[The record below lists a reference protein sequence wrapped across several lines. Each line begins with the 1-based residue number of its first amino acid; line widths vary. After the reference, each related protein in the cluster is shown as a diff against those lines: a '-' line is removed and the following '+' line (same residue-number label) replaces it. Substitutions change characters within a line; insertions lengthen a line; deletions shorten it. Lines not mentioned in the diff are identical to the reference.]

1 MPNFFNIRLFSTC
14 RTWLCRARYGSCP
27 LSTVV
32 FWFIPNLR
40 KLFSSQLL
48 VNVMNQE
55 SFDNQLTFRS
65 RAEKKHKHTSS
76 SGTWIF
82 FFNHQAS
89 LYGFQ
94 LRMYLTF
101 WTLNRMQLEISLFY
115 VAALVVLYFFIDFL
129 KGIGFV
135 RHNNF
140 RANFWRTG
148 EGNLQSPAYMRPS
161 YNRRQH
167 LYDASARYNVDARI
181 PQNFGQRRYPAFN
194 QERRNQVIEDVVN
207 GRPNGDDN
215 DDPVID
221 PVIKGRYE
229 KLLMKIP
236 EGLGIIDLD
245 TLRRIQPW
253 RWSNRRHWPVCH
265 EKSFNSWKFL
275 KKCNLI

>member
-1 MPNFFNIRLFSTC
+1 
-14 RTWLCRARYGSCP
+14 
-27 LSTVV
+27 
-32 FWFIPNLR
+32 
-40 KLFSSQLL
+40 
-48 VNVMNQE
+48 
-55 SFDNQLTFRS
+55 
-65 RAEKKHKHTSS
+65 
-76 SGTWIF
+76 
-82 FFNHQAS
+82 
-89 LYGFQ
+89 
-94 LRMYLTF
+94 
-101 WTLNRMQLEISLFY
+101 MQLEISLFY

-148 EGNLQSPAYMRPS
+148 EGNLQSPVYMRPS

-181 PQNFGQRRYPAFN
+181 PQNFGQRRYPAYH

-236 EGLGIIDLD
+236 EGLDIIDLD
-245 TLRRIQPW
+245 P
-253 RWSNRRHWPVCH
+253 PDYA
-265 EKSFNSWKFL
+265 EKDPAL
-275 KKCNLI
+275 KMKQ